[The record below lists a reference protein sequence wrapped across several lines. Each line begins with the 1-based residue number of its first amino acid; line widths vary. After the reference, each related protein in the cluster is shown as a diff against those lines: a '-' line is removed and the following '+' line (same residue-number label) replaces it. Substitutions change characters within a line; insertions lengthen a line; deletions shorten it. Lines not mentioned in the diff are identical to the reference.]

1 MFAALRHR
9 NYLVFWLS
17 QFLSQTGT
25 WMQSLGRGWLVLEL
39 SDQPF
44 WLGAVGAAGTFPIL
58 FFALFGGVVADRF
71 SKRAVLLSTTGLSIV
86 ITLALAVLTHG
97 RWVTVGQVMTLA
109 FLLGTVKAI
118 EMPTH
123 QSFVVEI
130 VGKEDLMNA
139 IALNSSTFNT
149 ARIFGPA
156 VAGVVV
162 ATAGVAACFYLNAVS
177 YLPVILA
184 FIMMRNLRPSVPRRG
199 EWSVRG
205 DLREG
210 ISYIR
215 SERRI
220 QALVALVG
228 AASLFGFPYLTMMP
242 AFARDVFGVGPG
254 GLGGLMAVSGGGSVA
269 GALFLAA
276 RGNRRG
282 GGRRTVAA
290 GFTFAAALTA
300 FALSKGLVIAV
311 PALAVAGWGM
321 VTLVAT
327 ANTLVQS
334 IVPDEL
340 RGRVMSFFSL
350 VLLGMMSLG
359 NLFVGALAG
368 VIGTS
373 AAVALAG
380 ASLGAA
386 VLAILLWRPEVARI

>member
-9 NYLVFWLS
+9 NYLLFWLS

-58 FFALFGGVVADRF
+58 LFALFGGVVADRF
-71 SKRAVLLSTTGLSIV
+71 SKRTVLLCTTALSIV
-86 ITLALAVLTHG
+86 ITLVLAVLTHG

-118 EMPTH
+118 EMPAH

-130 VGKEDLMNA
+130 VGREDLMNA

-149 ARIFGPA
+149 ARVFGPA

-162 ATAGVAACFYLNAVS
+162 ATAGIAACFYLNAAS
-177 YLPVILA
+177 YLPVVLA
-184 FIMMRNLRPSVPRRG
+184 FIMMRNLRAPASRSG
-199 EWSVRG
+199 EWTVWG

-210 ISYIR
+210 IVYIR
-215 SERRI
+215 GERRI

-242 AFARDVFGVGPG
+242 SFARDVFAVGPG

-269 GALFLAA
+269 GALLLAA
-276 RGNRRG
+276 RGDRRG
-282 GGRRTVAA
+282 GGKRTVAA

-311 PALAVAGWGM
+311 PALVVAGWGM

-350 VLLGMMSLG
+350 VLLGMMPLG

-368 VIGTS
+368 AIGTS

-380 ASLGAA
+380 VSLGAA
-386 VLAILLWRPEVARI
+386 VLVILLRRPEVLRI